1 MTHKITKA
9 ALLIGTLLAA
19 GTAFADCPGPF
30 VRDMKRAYENA
41 KAADSQ
47 GKKEDAL
54 FFYHGAEGSVCENS
68 NPYEAD
74 AAKRA
79 APLGLELGTAA
90 EKRGD
95 FDKARQLYE
104 AGGHF
109 GAADRVFMMA
119 IRQKAEEPA
128 SYQSALEH
136 FNNRR
141 QQWFAE
147 NNSAALKVTGPY
159 APDAKLIAEVDAMP
173 AKAIARLTQKEA
185 ASFNED
191 YLRDFVQAAQ
201 SRPDDGTDPNAIQR
215 AISSSQAFAQ
225 KWKGVEYV
233 KESRKALE
241 TLRRWGYTVNDKP
254 LAATISSKVAQLSE
268 QRATT
273 LRQKYFGAPELL
285 EDAMDYYR
293 VQGSDNAKSDSQ
305 IASVRAQALKL
316 GDDANA
322 KNRYTLAIAYYNAAD
337 ARDKANAV
345 EQRQQQQAQQKMQ
358 PQIDQ
363 MRKQAEALQQQYSDP
378 AKVAEM
384 QKQAEAVRKSMQDQQ
399 AGAKAANK
407 KGAADLEK
415 ELGL

>member
-1 MTHKITKA
+1 MNHKITIA
-9 ALLIGTLLAA
+9 ALLFGTLLLA

-30 VRDMKRAYENA
+30 ARDMKRAYENA

-54 FFYHGAEGSVCENS
+54 FFYHGAEGSVCENV

-79 APLGLELGTAA
+79 APLGLELGTVA

-95 FDKARQLYE
+95 FDRARQLYE

-109 GAADRVFMMA
+109 AAADRVFMME
-119 IRQKAEEPA
+119 IRLKADEPG

-141 QQWFAE
+141 ERWFIE
-147 NNSAALKVTGPY
+147 NNSAALKVTGAY

-173 AKAIARLTQKEA
+173 AKGIEHTTQKEA
-185 ASFNED
+185 ANFNED
-191 YLRDFVQAAQ
+191 YLHDFVQVAQ
-201 SRPDDGTDPNAIQR
+201 ARPDDGTNANELQR
-215 AISSSQAFAQ
+215 AISASQAFAQ
-225 KWKGVEYV
+225 KWNAVEYIKV
-233 KESRKALE
+233 SRKELE
-241 TLRRWGYTVNDKP
+241 TLRLWGLTVRDPKT
-254 LAATISSKVAQLSE
+254 AAAVAAKVAQLSE
-268 QRATT
+268 QRAAT

-285 EDAMDYYR
+285 EDAMTYYH
-293 VQGSDNAKSDSQ
+293 VPGTDNAKAESQ
-305 IASVRAQALKL
+305 VASVRAQALKL
-316 GDDANA
+316 GDEANA
-322 KNRYTLAIAYYNAAD
+322 KNRYTLAMAYYGVAD
-337 ARDKANAV
+337 ADDKAKAV
-345 EQRQQQQAQQKMQ
+345 EERARQATMQKMQ
-358 PQIDQ
+358 PSIDQ
-363 MRKQAEALQQQYSDP
+363 MRKQADALQKEFGDP

-384 QKQAEAVRKSMQDQQ
+384 QRQAEAARKAMQEQQ
-399 AGAKAANK
+399 AGAKANNK

>member
-1 MTHKITKA
+1 MNHKIATA
-9 ALLIGTLLAA
+9 ALLIGTLLLT

-79 APLGLELGTAA
+79 APLGLELGSAA

-95 FDKARQLYE
+95 FDKARQFYE

-109 GAADRVFMMA
+109 AAADRVFMMG
-119 IRQKAEEPA
+119 IRPKADEPG

-141 QQWFAE
+141 ENWFID
-147 NNSAALKVTGPY
+147 NNSAALRAAGPY

-173 AKAIARLTQKEA
+173 AKGIEHVTQKEA
-185 ASFNED
+185 ANFNEE
-191 YLRDFVQAAQ
+191 YLRDLVQTTQA
-201 SRPDDGTDPNAIQR
+201 RPDDATDASAIQR

-233 KESRKALE
+233 KVSRAALE
-241 TLRRWGYTVNDKP
+241 ALRMWGLTVRDPKT
-254 LAATISSKVAQLSE
+254 AAAVATKVAQLSE

-273 LRQKYFGAPELL
+273 LRQKYFGAPDLL

-293 VQGSDNAKSDSQ
+293 VPGTDNAKAETQ
-305 IASVRAQALKL
+305 VAAVRAQALKL
-316 GDDANA
+316 GDEANA
-322 KNRYTLAIAYYNAAD
+322 KNRYTLAIAYYRTGDAD
-337 ARDKANAV
+337 DKANAV
-345 EQRQQQQAQQKMQ
+345 EQRRQQSAMQKMQ
-358 PQIDQ
+358 PSIDQ
-363 MRKQAEALQQQYSDP
+363 MRKQADAMQKQYSDP
-378 AKVAEM
+378 AKIAEM
-384 QKQAEAVRKSMQDQQ
+384 QRQAEATRKAMQEQQ
-399 AGAKAANK
+399 AGAKASNK
-407 KGAADLEK
+407 KAAADLEK

>member
-1 MTHKITKA
+1 MTHKITRA

-54 FFYHGAEGSVCENS
+54 FFYHGAEGSVCEKT

-95 FDKARQLYE
+95 LDKARQLYE

-109 GAADRVFMMA
+109 AAADRVFMMA
-119 IRQKAEEPA
+119 IRQKADEPA

-159 APDAKLIAEVDAMP
+159 PPDAKLIAEVDAMP
-173 AKAIARLTQKEA
+173 AKAIERLTQKEA
-185 ASFNED
+185 TSFNED
-191 YLRDFVQAAQ
+191 YLRDVVQGAQ

-233 KESRKALE
+233 KISRKALE
-241 TLRRWGYTVNDKP
+241 TLRMWGYTVQDAK
-254 LAATISSKVAQLSE
+254 LTATINTRVAQLSE

-285 EDAMDYYR
+285 EEAMDYYR
-293 VQGSDNAKSDSQ
+293 VPGSDNSKADSQ
-305 IASVRAQALKL
+305 VAAVRAQALKL
-316 GDDANA
+316 GDEANA
-322 KNRYTLAIAYYNAAD
+322 KNRYTLAMAYYRTAD
-337 ARDKANAV
+337 AEDKAKAV
-345 EQRQQQQAQQKMQ
+345 EQRQQQQAMQRMQ

-363 MRKQAEALQQQYSDP
+363 MRKQADALQQQYSDP

-384 QKQAEAVRKSMQDQQ
+384 QKQAEAIRKSMQEQQ
-399 AGAKAANK
+399 AGAKAGNK